1 MKMDFDPQTGLVEF
15 SDPQEQTGG
24 VGCAAPTVALA
35 SGQANHAFTNYRT
48 IGFDSCDD
56 PATAGTVETCTEG
69 ADRAEA
75 LTSFHLFSD
84 ADQPSKVQSGSGYL
98 RSMQNGY
105 VHAVRLWSFGLLA
118 KLDEIFPGPGGEAPK
133 APLPLATAI
142 TTLTAAG
149 LLAGPPAEG
158 IGPGWAPKFCLDSGC
173 RIQGFS
179 MASPESWARW
189 IQDSRIHV
197 PKP

>member
-1 MKMDFDPQTGLVEF
+1 MRTTVPSPKRARACAASSTMAVSSVTMAVSGRTGTSAASGTYHLLCTWGGELP
-15 SDPQEQTGG
+15 STGG
-24 VGCAAPTVALA
+24 PPPAPAAPLA
-35 SGQANHAFTNYRT
+35 PIIRPWPQVPR
-48 IGFDSCDD
+48 
-56 PATAGTVETCTEG
+56 
-69 ADRAEA
+69 
-75 LTSFHLFSD
+75 L
-84 ADQPSKVQSGSGYL
+84 
-98 RSMQNGY
+98 
-105 VHAVRLWSFGLLA
+105 AVG
-118 KLDEIFPGPGGEAPK
+118 GGEAPK